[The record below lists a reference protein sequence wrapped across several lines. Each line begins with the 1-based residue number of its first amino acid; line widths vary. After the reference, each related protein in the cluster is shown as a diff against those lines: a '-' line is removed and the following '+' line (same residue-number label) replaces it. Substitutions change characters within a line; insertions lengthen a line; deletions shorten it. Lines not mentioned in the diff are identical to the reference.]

1 MQGSDELSDFIRVTF
16 ACPDEVAR
24 QMARRA
30 SERRYARR
38 AAILRQGDDGAETLL
53 MIEGR
58 AHALLYGAD
67 GQMLLLHEFVSGDL
81 FGAVSLAAGEAHE
94 ADVVAAEDVR
104 AALFLALDF
113 IGMIESH
120 PSIGLAVSRQLL
132 RQLRSTARRMAEHL
146 TLSAAGRV
154 HAELLRL
161 ARLGDGARISPAPV
175 LSNLAVRV
183 HSTRE
188 TVSRTISA
196 LERRGLLR
204 READALILT
213 APQRLEA
220 MIV

>member
-1 MQGSDELSDFIRVTF
+1 MQASDELCEFIRGAL
-16 ACPDEVAR
+16 ACPPDVAR
-24 QMARRA
+24 QMAQRA

-38 AAILRQGDDGAETLL
+38 AAILRQGDDVAETLL

-58 AHALLYGAD
+58 AQALLYAAD
-67 GQMLLLHEFVSGDL
+67 GQMLLLHEFGPGDL
-81 FGAVSLAAGEAHE
+81 FGAVSLALGEPYD

-113 IGMIESH
+113 IALIENH

-154 HAELLRL
+154 QTELLRL

-175 LSNLAVRV
+175 LASLAVRV

-188 TVSRTISA
+188 TVSRTIST

-204 READALILT
+204 READALVLT
-213 APQRLEA
+213 SPDRLEA